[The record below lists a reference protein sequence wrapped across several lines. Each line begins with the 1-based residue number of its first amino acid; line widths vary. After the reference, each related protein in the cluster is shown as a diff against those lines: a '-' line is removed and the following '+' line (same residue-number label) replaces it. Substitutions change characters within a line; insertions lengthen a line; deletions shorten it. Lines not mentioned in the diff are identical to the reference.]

1 MQMRSTIRA
10 DLLCEFIS
18 TCHRKL
24 ADLEFLSICQHIK
37 TNQLL

>member
-10 DLLCEFIS
+10 ALLCEFIS

-24 ADLEFLSICQHIK
+24 AELVFLFVCQHIK

>member
-24 ADLEFLSICQHIK
+24 ADLEFISVCKYVKI
-37 TNQLL
+37 NQLL